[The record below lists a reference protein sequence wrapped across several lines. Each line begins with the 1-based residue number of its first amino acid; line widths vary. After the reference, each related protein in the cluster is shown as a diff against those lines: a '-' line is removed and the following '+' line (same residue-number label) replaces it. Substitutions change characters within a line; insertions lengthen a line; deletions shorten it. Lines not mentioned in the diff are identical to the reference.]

1 MPTIKKR
8 ADFYTSEEGQ
18 LVATELGT
26 MVSDSVYMTT
36 PTYSANSTLYPDNVI
51 TFVEKHMKFLSEHQE
66 VNISQY
72 MSNLRLMS
80 RIRR

>member
-8 ADFYTSEEGQ
+8 ADFYKSEEGEQ
-18 LVATELGT
+18 VATELRT
-26 MVSDSVYMTT
+26 MVSDSIYMTT
-36 PTYSANSTLYPDNVI
+36 PTYSANTTLYPGNVV

-66 VNISQY
+66 VNITQY